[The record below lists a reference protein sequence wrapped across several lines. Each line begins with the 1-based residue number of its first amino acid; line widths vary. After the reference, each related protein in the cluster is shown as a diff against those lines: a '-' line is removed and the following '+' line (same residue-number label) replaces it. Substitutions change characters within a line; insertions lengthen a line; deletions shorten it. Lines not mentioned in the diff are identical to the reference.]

1 MTEQLVHPEIK
12 DRLNREP
19 QGVCGSGVC
28 GEQREHEKWFSMK
41 PKLSRLM
48 KLTPSSFR
56 FFCLTGLF
64 LPGGSHAQKSLVGR
78 QESDSTEAA

>member
-28 GEQREHEKWFSMK
+28 GEQREHEKWFSMNHLRK
-41 PKLSRLM
+41 RG
-48 KLTPSSFR
+48 
-56 FFCLTGLF
+56 TGSEVKCC
-64 LPGGSHAQKSLVGR
+64 PEVNED
-78 QESDSTEAA
+78 ES